1 MFETKLVATI
11 DQMVKVVEGALL
23 LLSQSEIQKFYNFKN
38 LVNTPELFL
47 LLPYLE
53 RKVKMEGDDCNEAE
67 NMLVTFVKKYFP
79 LLNLDGFLPSANYT
93 KTNYIN

>member
-67 NMLVTFVKKYFP
+67 NMLVTFVKNILHY
-79 LLNLDGFLPSANYT
+79 ST
-93 KTNYIN
+93 